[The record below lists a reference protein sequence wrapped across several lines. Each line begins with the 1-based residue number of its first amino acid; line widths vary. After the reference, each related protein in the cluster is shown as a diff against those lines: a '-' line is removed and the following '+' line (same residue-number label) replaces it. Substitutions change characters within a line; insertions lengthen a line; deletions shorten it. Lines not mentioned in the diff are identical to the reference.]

1 MSNDVRLPKNFD
13 WQYYVSV
20 NPDLKHMEGNKTA
33 AVEHWLKYG
42 HKENRQYSTYELQL
56 PYKKML
62 VDISNLLDDLPD
74 DFDPSI
80 YRMLNPDLKSMD
92 DKQACMHFLK
102 HGQKEARHYTV
113 PFPVGNILLINHDI
127 SLTGAPIYLY
137 DLYDYLC
144 NNDYDNIYI
153 VEAFPNSVLPTHAKK
168 LYHYNDVNTLRKI
181 FLITQPKLIYS
192 NSINL
197 HSTNLNHFSSWATQT
212 IIHLHETYQ
221 DSTKLLKHIDLI
233 NSFKIPMYLV
243 SKKIKNEFAD
253 NHPTLENLEICP
265 PFISNKKQKTIELNA
280 NEPCNLIAGNSQK
293 PLIGMCGNLIL
304 RKNPTL
310 LIKLASENPQYN
322 FVWIGGEDLSLID
335 VNIPSNFFWIKQTDN
350 PYKYMNQ
357 LDYFMLTS
365 LSDPCPIVVLE
376 ALFLNKKIIVVED
389 NIHTE
394 HDLNQLESYIVLKS
408 KDMDDICNEFKGL
421 SLDKTKNKTNR
432 NKKYITNHYSKP
444 RIVERI

>member
-1 MSNDVRLPKNFD
+1 
-13 WQYYVSV
+13 
-20 NPDLKHMEGNKTA
+20 
-33 AVEHWLKYG
+33 
-42 HKENRQYSTYELQL
+42 
-56 PYKKML
+56 
-62 VDISNLLDDLPD
+62 LLDKLPD

-80 YRMLNPDLKSMD
+80 YKMLNPDLNSMD

-144 NNDYDNIYI
+144 NTGYDNIYI
-153 VEAFPNSVLPTHAKK
+153 IEAFPNSVLPTHAKK
-168 LYHYNDVNTLRKI
+168 LYHYNDINILQKL

-197 HSTNLNHFSSWATQT
+197 HSTNLHHFSNWSNQT
-212 IIHLHETYQ
+212 IIHLHETYTN
-221 DSTKLLKHIDLI
+221 STKLLKHINLLNDL
-233 NSFKIPMYLV
+233 KISIYLV

-253 NHPTLENLEICP
+253 LHPTLKNLEVCP
-265 PFISNKKQKTIELNA
+265 PFISKKKLKAIELDA
-280 NEPCNLIAGNSQK
+280 NEPCDLIAGNSEK
-293 PLIGMCGNLIL
+293 PLIGMCGNLTP

-322 FVWIGGEDLSLID
+322 FVWIGGEDINWID
-335 VNIPSNFFWIKQTDN
+335 RNIPGNFFWIKQTHN
-350 PYKYMNQ
+350 PYKYMSQ

-376 ALFLNKKIIVVED
+376 ALFLNKKIIVIED

-408 KDMDDICNEFKGL
+408 KNTDDIC
-421 SLDKTKNKTNR
+421 
-432 NKKYITNHYSKP
+432 
-444 RIVERI
+444 